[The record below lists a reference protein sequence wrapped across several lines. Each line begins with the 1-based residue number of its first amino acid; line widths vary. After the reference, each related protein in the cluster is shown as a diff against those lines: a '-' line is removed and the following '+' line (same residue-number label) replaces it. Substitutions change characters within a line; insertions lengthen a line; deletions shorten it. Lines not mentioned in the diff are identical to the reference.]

1 MKYFTELEQ
10 SILYTKFRI
19 ILYCMLIY
27 KIFKTYLNHIHYKYQ
42 SATFDKGIKAP
53 SFLST
58 RTFESAQ

>member
-1 MKYFTELEQ
+1 
-10 SILYTKFRI
+10 
-19 ILYCMLIY
+19 MLIY